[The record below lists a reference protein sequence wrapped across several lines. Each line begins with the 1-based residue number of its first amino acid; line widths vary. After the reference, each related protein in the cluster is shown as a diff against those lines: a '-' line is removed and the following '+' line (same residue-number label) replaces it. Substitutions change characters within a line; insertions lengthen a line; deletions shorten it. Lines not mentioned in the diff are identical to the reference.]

1 MDEIMEKLL
10 VQSNKFKNLSELF
23 KIEPGFAF
31 IAGPCS
37 IESPEQMELVAQ
49 ILMKNNVQFIRGGAY
64 KPRTSPY
71 DFQGLG
77 LEGLKILDNIRK
89 KYHLKVVSE
98 IMDPRDIEAG
108 MKYTDIIQ
116 IGSRNMQNYSLL
128 KEAGKTKHP
137 VLLKRGMMSTVKE
150 FLLAAEYI
158 VSNGNENLVL
168 CERGIRSFDSNTRNI
183 LDIACIAQIKQQTKL
198 PLVVDLSHSLGR
210 KDILLPIAKAILAIQ
225 VDAIMLELHPDPEHA
240 LSDNQQQLLFAEFD
254 SFYHQISQFIK
265 IIEQYKENP
274 SEGN

>member
-1 MDEIMEKLL
+1 
-10 VQSNKFKNLSELF
+10 
-23 KIEPGFAF
+23 
-31 IAGPCS
+31 
-37 IESPEQMELVAQ
+37 
-49 ILMKNNVQFIRGGAY
+49 
-64 KPRTSPY
+64 
-71 DFQGLG
+71 
-77 LEGLKILDNIRK
+77 
-89 KYHLKVVSE
+89 
-98 IMDPRDIEAG
+98 
-108 MKYTDIIQ
+108 
-116 IGSRNMQNYSLL
+116 MQNYSLL